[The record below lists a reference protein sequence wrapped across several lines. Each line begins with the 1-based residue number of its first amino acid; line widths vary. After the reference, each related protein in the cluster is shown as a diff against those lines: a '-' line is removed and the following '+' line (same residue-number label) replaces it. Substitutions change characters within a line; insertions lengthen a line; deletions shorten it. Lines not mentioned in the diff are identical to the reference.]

1 LQEFV
6 SEESASMMVQDY
18 DMELILPLLMK
29 VSQFLLPYYSCMLV
43 KIEYVFNGFL
53 FGFVV
58 LNAKA
63 THVSLVKITLVTKT
77 IVISANQV
85 AKTLEWLKENEV

>member
-1 LQEFV
+1 
-6 SEESASMMVQDY
+6 MMVQNY

-43 KIEYVFNGFL
+43 KVKYVFDGSL

-63 THVSLVKITLVTKT
+63 RH
-77 IVISANQV
+77 A
-85 AKTLEWLKENEV
+85 

>member
-1 LQEFV
+1 
-6 SEESASMMVQDY
+6 
-18 DMELILPLLMK
+18 MELILPLLMR

-43 KIEYVFNGFL
+43 KIKYVFDGFL

-63 THVSLVKITLVTKT
+63 THASLVKITFVTKT
-77 IVISANQV
+77 IVISAIEV
-85 AKTLEWLKENEV
+85 AKNFGVVKGK